1 MASRLC
7 RETQTSLC
15 IKNPANITAIRK
27 QQQQQLISTYLAPV
41 CTREI
46 FLFLV
51 VIIQDIQ
58 EIRVKNPKGSGVAN
72 IQKNV
77 RFLFVIR
84 ILLAIVHLYQD
95 MYLVQSIYAIDS
107 SRTFR
112 IFFFFPLRELQKRIQ
127 GEHVLH
133 SSGLLQE
140 ETPQKYS
147 KYQNF
152 CFTIK
157 FDILLI

>member
-27 QQQQQLISTYLAPV
+27 QQQQYQYLAPV
-41 CTREI
+41 CMREI
-46 FLFLV
+46 FIFSCYNTGYLGDQSEESEGIWGSYYLEKCTIFIRYTDSAYYYTLISRYVLSIKYICYRLFTNF
-51 VIIQDIQ
+51 Q
-58 EIRVKNPKGSGVAN
+58 N
-72 IQKNV
+72 
-77 RFLFVIR
+77 FL
-84 ILLAIVHLYQD
+84 
-95 MYLVQSIYAIDS
+95 
-107 SRTFR
+107 
-112 IFFFFPLRELQKRIQ
+112 FFPLRELQKRIQ

>member
-27 QQQQQLISTYLAPV
+27 QQQQYQYIPGSSLYERDFFIFSCYNTRYLGDQSKESEGIWGQLIFRKMYDFYSLYGFCLLLYTY
-41 CTREI
+41 
-46 FLFLV
+46 
-51 VIIQDIQ
+51 
-58 EIRVKNPKGSGVAN
+58 
-72 IQKNV
+72 
-77 RFLFVIR
+77 
-84 ILLAIVHLYQD
+84 YQD

-140 ETPQKYS
+140 KTPQKYS
-147 KYQNF
+147 KYQKF

-157 FDILLI
+157 FDILVI